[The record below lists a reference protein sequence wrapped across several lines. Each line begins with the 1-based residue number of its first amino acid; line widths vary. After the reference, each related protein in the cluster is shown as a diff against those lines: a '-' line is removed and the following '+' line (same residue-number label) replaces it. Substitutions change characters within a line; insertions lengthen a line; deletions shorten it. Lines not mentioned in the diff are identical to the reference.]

1 MAIQVVA
8 LASFN
13 YVQQHV
19 SKHLMCFLLTK
30 RGSLMSFHLPMPLS
44 TTKYLK
50 LTLT

>member
-8 LASFN
+8 IVSLI

-30 RGSLMSFHLPMPLS
+30 
-44 TTKYLK
+44 
-50 LTLT
+50 